1 VIKSKI
7 EWCDSTFNPVTGCLH
22 DCPYCYARGI
32 ATRFGGCDL
41 APDGKTEKQIIT
53 LTERLKVT
61 TKAGAVHNAAYP
73 YGFTPT
79 MHEYRLKDPSTR
91 GFGEIVFVCSTADL
105 FGWWVPDEWITKV
118 FDACKAA
125 EGHRYLFLTKN
136 PQRYVQ
142 LESKGLLPELDT
154 FWYGS
159 TMDRLMADVFKSN
172 RHNTFVSMEPILEPF
187 PYPSSPE
194 ALRDNWIIMGAET
207 GNRANKVVPER
218 GWVEPYV
225 NFCKENNIPVF
236 MKDSMRAVWGE
247 DIITEFPWG
256 D

>member
-1 VIKSKI
+1 
-7 EWCDSTFNPVTGCLH
+7 
-22 DCPYCYARGI
+22 
-32 ATRFGGCDL
+32 
-41 APDGKTEKQIIT
+41 
-53 LTERLKVT
+53 
-61 TKAGAVHNAAYP
+61 
-73 YGFTPT
+73 
-79 MHEYRLKDPSTR
+79 
-91 GFGEIVFVCSTADL
+91 
-105 FGWWVPDEWITKV
+105 
-118 FDACKAA
+118 
-125 EGHRYLFLTKN
+125 
-136 PQRYVQ
+136 
-142 LESKGLLPELDT
+142 
-154 FWYGS
+154 
-159 TMDRLMADVFKSN
+159 
-172 RHNTFVSMEPILEPF
+172 MEPILEPF

>member
-1 VIKSKI
+1 
-7 EWCDSTFNPVTGCLH
+7 
-22 DCPYCYARGI
+22 
-32 ATRFGGCDL
+32 
-41 APDGKTEKQIIT
+41 
-53 LTERLKVT
+53 
-61 TKAGAVHNAAYP
+61 
-73 YGFTPT
+73 
-79 MHEYRLKDPSTR
+79 M
-91 GFGEIVFVCSTADL
+91 FVCSTADL

-142 LESKGLLPELDT
+142 LHDKGMLPELDT

-159 TMDRLMADVFKSN
+159 TMDRPMADVFKSN

-218 GWVEPYV
+218 SWVEPYV
-225 NFCKENNIPVF
+225 GFCKENKIPVF
-236 MKDSMRAVWGE
+236 MKDSMRTVWGE
-247 DIITEFPWG
+247 DIITEFPW
-256 D
+256 DN